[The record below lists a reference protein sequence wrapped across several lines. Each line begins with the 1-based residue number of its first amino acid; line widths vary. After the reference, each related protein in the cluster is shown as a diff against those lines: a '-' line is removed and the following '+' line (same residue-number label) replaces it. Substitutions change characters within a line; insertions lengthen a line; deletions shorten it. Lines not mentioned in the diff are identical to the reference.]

1 MATAFRAR
9 ARRAAFPLTDRAFT
23 YSRYDGFLGRLASAD
38 VSVVP
43 LRDFAATP
51 ADERAVLSL
60 RHDVDV
66 SLRSALEL
74 ARLEHAHG
82 LRATY
87 FVLHTAPYWSSPAL
101 LDDLRRLQDEYG
113 HEVGWHNDLVTIEC
127 VDGVDA
133 RAYLAEQ
140 LERLRSAGISV
151 VGTASHGSGSCY
163 RFGYHNNYFFSDFE
177 GEVVPGFP
185 NTETVTTPRGAVRI
199 PKARL
204 ADFGLEYEAYHLGE
218 DLYLSDTATASGR
231 RRHPDELDPRAL
243 SPGEKAIVLTHPCH
257 WDASVA
263 AKAARLGGVLLA
275 GRWRGYTRD
284 PT

>member
-1 MATAFRAR
+1 MAVAFRAR
-9 ARRAAFPLTDRAFT
+9 ARRAAFPITDRAFT
-23 YSRYDGFLGRLASAD
+23 HPRYDRFLRRLASAD

-51 ADERAVLSL
+51 AAERAVVSL

-74 ARLEHAHG
+74 AGLEHAHG

-87 FVLHTAPYWSSPAL
+87 FVLHTAPYWSSPRL
-101 LDDLRRLQDEYG
+101 VDDLRRLQDEYG

-133 RAYLAEQ
+133 RAYLAEE

-151 VGTASHGSGSCY
+151 VGSSSHGSASCY
-163 RFGYHNNYFFSDFE
+163 RFGYHNNYFFSDFG
-177 GEVVPGFP
+177 GEAVPGFP
-185 NTETVTTPRGAVRI
+185 NTETVTTPRGTVRI

-204 ADFGLEYEAYHLGE
+204 AEFGFEYEAYHLGE
-218 DLYLSDTATASGR
+218 DLYFSDTARASGFR
-231 RRHPDELDPRAL
+231 WHPDELDPAVLAAGR
-243 SPGEKAIVLTHPCH
+243 KAIVLTHPCH
-257 WDASVA
+257 WDSSVG
-263 AKAARLGGVLLA
+263 AKLARMGDVLLA
-275 GRWRGYTRD
+275 GRWRGYGTSAA
-284 PT
+284 